1 MTWGIGG
8 EVMSHNNRVQA
19 ILTRVL
25 NKSKLTVDGFDLLKL
40 QKSMIEL
47 LKQKEDSIFNLKLKR
62 VI

>member
-1 MTWGIGG
+1 MNHKTK
-8 EVMSHNNRVQA
+8 VQA
-19 ILTRVL
+19 ILTKAF
-25 NKSKLTVDGFDLLKL
+25 NKSKLTVDGFDLPKL